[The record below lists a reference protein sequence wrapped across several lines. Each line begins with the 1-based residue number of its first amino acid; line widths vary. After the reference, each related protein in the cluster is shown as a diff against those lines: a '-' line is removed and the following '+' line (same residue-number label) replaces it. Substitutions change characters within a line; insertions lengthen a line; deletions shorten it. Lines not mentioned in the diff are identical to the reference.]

1 MSVALWLMLLR
12 ARLKNLPH
20 TSIAMLLQL
29 NEGGAQIGTIPAFS
43 PQICARELREIT
55 PIPLIDLL
63 DAIVAEIDR
72 QKVRRLSIFGT
83 RVTMETKL
91 FGKLDELDIVT
102 PTPRETDTLSGIYQR
117 IVEGEGASPD
127 EYATLRALAH
137 ALDERG
143 QLDAI
148 LLAGTDLTFVF
159 TPDNTD
165 SLHLDGARIH
175 IDAIMERLAPK

>member
-20 TSIAMLLQL
+20 TSIPMLLQL
-29 NEGGAQIGTIPAFS
+29 NDGGAQIGTIPAFS

-83 RVTMETKL
+83 RVTMET
-91 FGKLDELDIVT
+91 ELDIVT

-137 ALDERG
+137 ALVERG
-143 QLDAI
+143 ELDAI